1 MVETP
6 LQENE
11 IQLTEEYRISTDK
24 MNIILTERYQKQ
36 SGKGRGAELLDEYTY
51 GRPKYYSTLNSLVDS
66 MIKNEVNDSL
76 GKIKELQDLI
86 PRIEAIRDEIKEY
99 INEHV
104 TIVQESTKSKTAR
117 KVKGIDISEDE
128 EVNDGDVD

>member
-11 IQLTEEYRISTDK
+11 IQLSGEYRVTGDK

-36 SGKGRGAELLDEYTY
+36 DGKGRGKGLLNEYTY
-51 GRPKYYSTLNSLVDS
+51 GRPKYYGTLNALVDS
-66 MIKNEVNDSL
+66 LIKNEVSDSL
-76 GKIKELQDLI
+76 GKIKELQELI

-104 TIVQESTKSKTAR
+104 VIIQESTKSKTAR
-117 KVKGIDISEDE
+117 KVKGVLLSEDE
-128 EVNDGDVD
+128 EENDGDTD